1 LIERDHQAT
10 LVAAGI
16 LAFGAFF
23 FSVHPVAALAR
34 HHTTTTTLPA
44 PAAPAPADDVAL
56 SGTTVTLVQD
66 GVAGTYTT
74 NAPTV
79 AAFLQ
84 ERNIAPA
91 HGDKLSAAR
100 EDLVLDGM
108 TITFTTAKT
117 PPQNALA
124 ASAKHAARVARAQ
137 IGKHKTALRLAD
149 SVHSTLAARLIHPAH
164 TAVVTAA
171 VGEYMAFAQ
180 LAKRGFDS
188 TLRAAD
194 SMLRMV
200 ATAYTASCYGCS
212 GITALGYH
220 AGHGIV
226 AVDPRVIPLG
236 THLFIPGYG
245 SAIAGDTGG
254 AIKGSRI
261 DLGFNSFS
269 DAIQF
274 GRREITVYVLNARA
288 AARH

>member
-23 FSVHPVAALAR
+23 FSVDPVAALAR
-34 HHTTTTTLPA
+34 HHSTTTTPPA
-44 PAAPAPADDVAL
+44 PAAPASAGEVAL

-66 GVAGTYTT
+66 GVSGTYMT

-91 HGDKLSAAR
+91 EGDKLSAAR

-108 TITFTTAKT
+108 TITYTTAKT
-117 PPQNALA
+117 PPRI
-124 ASAKHAARVARAQ
+124 ARTQ
-137 IGKHKTALRLAD
+137 FMKHKGASRIAK
-149 SVHSTLAARLIHPAH
+149 SSRSALAARLIHPMHA
-164 TAVVTAA
+164 AVVAAA
-171 VGEYMAFAQ
+171 VGEYVAFTQ
-180 LAKRGFDS
+180 LAKRGFDN

-274 GRREITVYVLNARA
+274 GRREITVYVINPRA